1 MLLYLIS
8 QVEREDVPKI
18 EYIYKRYHK
27 AMMRFAKARLK
38 HADVVDYEI
47 DAEDVVQN
55 AFLKISKYIKK
66 IDFGVSEKELKAYVL
81 TVVSNEARSFIEDYK
96 HVESLDEEYIG
107 MTDKEFFDSI
117 SIKENYE
124 KAVKAIEQMDEKYS
138 ITLMYRYS
146 SSMSVKEIADLMGIS
161 EKTVYTRISRG
172 KQKLLEML
180 GGKKNV

>member
-1 MLLYLIS
+1 M
-8 QVEREDVPKI
+8 
-18 EYIYKRYHK
+18 
-27 AMMRFAKARLK
+27 
-38 HADVVDYEI
+38 
-47 DAEDVVQN
+47 
-55 AFLKISKYIKK
+55 
-66 IDFGVSEKELKAYVL
+66 L

-124 KAVKAIEQMDEKYS
+124 KVVKAIEQMDEKYS

-180 GGKKNV
+180 EENKNV